1 MEYFRLTPSTNT
13 RPHKGN
19 ISTNNINLK
28 KYKISASNTLS
39 PTLSRGGP
47 PTIPR
52 HHNSSYPSTHQLNN
66 GLVYADL
73 TVSRHKKK
81 YHHRQ
86 PPIPNAQTYPYHTE
100 YAVIKFHD
108 VGREIDV

>member
-1 MEYFRLTPSTNT
+1 MEYFRLTPTNNT
-13 RPHKGN
+13 RMYNGS
-19 ISTNNINLK
+19 ITTNLSLK
-28 KYKISASNTLS
+28 KTKPANNALS
-39 PTLSRGGP
+39 PTLPRRGP
-47 PTIPR
+47 PTMPR
-52 HHNSSYPSTHQLNN
+52 NHNSSYPSTHQLNN

-81 YHHRQ
+81 HHRHT
-86 PPIPNAQTYPYHTE
+86 PITNAQTYPYHTE

>member
-1 MEYFRLTPSTNT
+1 MEYFRLTPSINT
-13 RPHKGN
+13 RPYNGN
-19 ISTNNINLK
+19 IPSNISLK
-28 KYKISASNTLS
+28 KYKYSSNNTFS
-39 PTLSRGGP
+39 SSLSRDDP
-47 PTIPR
+47 PTIPK
-52 HHNSSYPSTHQLNN
+52 HQNSSYPSTHQLNN

-81 YHHRQ
+81 HHRQ
-86 PPIPNAQTYPYHTE
+86 PPISSTKTYPYHTE